1 MGQYYQPI
9 IIFPDGSSVTF
20 DNHQYGCGIK
30 LMEHSWIGN
39 EFVNAVYS
47 KILSNPRRVAWIG
60 DYSNDDYE
68 TCKESY
74 TRHLS
79 FEEFMKY
86 YDDVWGEQ
94 EKKEK
99 ILPSCYN
106 SSDLNIVNHET
117 KNRFLVNHDQKEY
130 LDLGC
135 YIERCTVKEGNWAGY
150 CVNPLPLLTACGN
163 GRGGGDFH
171 NSPNTVGYENVGI
184 WAFDILELSKQR
196 PDGYAEVHYT
206 FIEGAI

>member
-1 MGQYYQPI
+1 M
-9 IIFPDGSSVTF
+9 
-20 DNHQYGCGIK
+20 
-30 LMEHSWIGN
+30 
-39 EFVNAVYS
+39 
-47 KILSNPRRVAWIG
+47 
-60 DYSNDDYE
+60 
-68 TCKESY
+68 
-74 TRHLS
+74 
-79 FEEFMKY
+79 
-86 YDDVWGEQ
+86 
-94 EKKEK
+94 
-99 ILPSCYN
+99 
-106 SSDLNIVNHET
+106 
-117 KNRFLVNHDQKEY
+117 
-130 LDLGC
+130 GC

>member
-9 IIFPDGSSVTF
+9 IIFPDGSSVAF
-20 DNHQYGCGIK
+20 DSHQYGCGLK

-39 EFVNAVYS
+39 DFVNAVYS
-47 KILSNPRRVAWIG
+47 RILSKPRRVAWIG

-68 TCKESY
+68 NCGENY

-79 FEEFMKY
+79 FEKFMEY
-86 YDDVWGEQ
+86 YSDVWGEQ

-99 ILPSCYN
+99 IPPSSY
-106 SSDLNIVNHET
+106 SFSDLNIVNPET
-117 KNRFLVNHDQKEY
+117 KKLFLVNHDQKEY
-130 LDLGC
+130 LDLGR

-163 GRGGGDFH
+163 GRGGGDFY
-171 NSPNTVGYENVGI
+171 NSPGNIGYENVGI
-184 WAFDILELSKQR
+184 WAFELLELTKQR
-196 PDGYAEVHYT
+196 PENYTEIHYS
-206 FIEGAI
+206 FMEGVT